1 MVSGTLSAAAI
12 RRQKRQRQ
20 KQNKAAQ
27 EDKADANSTATQSKA
42 IPEGVVVEYVM
53 GPMPFAEGEMSKDFA
68 KVIERFSV
76 EDEEAD
82 AEMADAQEQQHDLHD
97 EANESYSEGDEEESK
112 QVSRKQAKKLYR
124 MSVAQLKQAARH
136 PEVVEWEDVTA
147 KDPVLLVQLK
157 AVRNSVPVPRHWS
170 RKRKYLAG
178 KRGYVKAP
186 FELPQFIRDTGITEL
201 RDAARAEDATK
212 RQKVKAREKM
222 HPKLGKVSVDYE
234 RLYNAF
240 FRYQTKPVLTGHGD
254 LYYEGREFEGGA
266 RNCRPGVLG
275 EELRAALGMTS
286 HLYPP
291 PWLHAIQKYGPPP
304 SYPHMRIPGYNAP
317 IPEGAQWGFHPSGW
331 GKPPMDVGDT
341 KAGAFGFGRMSADEA
356 KLWLE
361 PVERNIWG
369 ELEPDEEEEAV
380 DEEQG
385 YELGQSEETIMASG
399 VDDISLHDEAEQ
411 TPSYYYQQPVDLE
424 GPETIELRKQPSGR
438 RV

>member
-20 KQNKAAQ
+20 KQNKSAQ
-27 EDKADANSTATQSKA
+27 DDKEGNDDTSHAPSKA

-53 GPMPFAEGEMSKDFA
+53 GPMPFGEGEMSKDFA

-76 EDEEAD
+76 EDEEGD
-82 AEMADAQEQQHDLHD
+82 QEMADAQEQHDQHG
-97 EANESYSEGDEEESK
+97 EANESYSENEDEAK
-112 QVSRKQAKKLYR
+112 QVSKKQAKKLYR

-240 FRYQTKPVLTGHGD
+240 FRYQTKPMLTGHGD
-254 LYYEGREFEGGA
+254 LYYEGREFEGQA

-291 PWLHAIQKYGPPP
+291 PWLHAIQKYGAPP

-331 GKPPMDVGDT
+331 GKPPMDVGD
-341 KAGAFGFGRMSADEA
+341 AQGSGFAFGRMSADEA

-361 PVERNIWG
+361 PVERNLWG

-380 DEEQG
+380 EEEQA
-385 YELGQSEETIMASG
+385 YEYNPSEETVMASG
-399 VDDISLHDEAEQ
+399 MDDVSLHDEPDP
-411 TPSYYYQQPVDLE
+411 TPSYYYQQQPVDLE
-424 GPETIELRKQPSGR
+424 GPETIELRKQPSR